1 MKKSS
6 KLVLTTVC
14 LLALSFGNTSSVF
27 ADETQ
32 TPSANSQGK
41 TDAQKAAEAA
51 ALTTAL
57 NAAKSCKATA
67 LKASKDV
74 KLLPTTTTAQKKTS
88 NKNYSAAIRACNATL
103 KAAKAAI
110 SPNLNKPAKPMKP
123 AKPTKP

>member
-6 KLVLTTVC
+6 KLVLTAVC
-14 LLALSFGNTSSVF
+14 VIALSFGNTSSVF

-41 TDAQKAAEAA
+41 TEAQKVADAA
-51 ALTTAL
+51 ALTAAL
-57 NAAKSCKATA
+57 KAAKSCKSTA
-67 LKASKDV
+67 LSTFKGA
-74 KLLPTTTTAQKKTS
+74 KLAATTTTLKKTS
-88 NKNYSAAIRACNATL
+88 NKNYSAAIKACNTTL

-123 AKPTKP
+123 AKP